1 MMLYILKY
9 IQIVRKD
16 IYQTVNNSIS
26 TGTRLGGKEYRISAK
41 VFRSV
46 IAGALK
52 WVWITLWF
60 KKFKFYIKSR
70 LISLLSTS
78 AVYWDWR
85 NSE

>member
-16 IYQTVNNSIS
+16 IYQTVNNNIS
-26 TGTRLGGKEYRISAK
+26 TGIRLGGKEYRISAK

-52 WVWITLWF
+52 
-60 KKFKFYIKSR
+60 
-70 LISLLSTS
+70 
-78 AVYWDWR
+78 
-85 NSE
+85 